1 MKKLKPPKPEQSRSI
16 SLPKLPKPKEQE
28 KNPVFSK
35 EFIKLVQKRSIPSH
49 DFLFQAK
56 PAKIFKVSTKSII
69 VNNSSP
75 HLDQVKDANGSQS
88 RYLFCNFKSR
98 KKSFPKLMMK
108 GLRVYSCSEGKEMQG
123 LQGFKWNKSF
133 Y

>member
-28 KNPVFSK
+28 KNPIYSK

-56 PAKIFKVSTKSII
+56 PAKTFKVSTKSII

-75 HLDQVKDANGSQS
+75 HLDQVREVNESQS
-88 RYLFCNFKSR
+88 RYLFCNFKIR
-98 KKSFPKLMMK
+98 KKTFPKLMMM
-108 GLRVYSCSEGKEMQG
+108 GLRVSSCSEGKEAQG
-123 LQGFKWNKSF
+123 LKGIKWNKSF
-133 Y
+133 F